1 MNVPLSRLYNFLH
14 DTCNRDVLIYR
25 FYPHGSK
32 NIESLLPLFSY
43 WPSTT
48 WLYRVTT
55 PVMIFNDQEPLSFDL
70 YSASLASSF
79 RLPEGLTEEETANL
93 QQNLFNRLNIR
104 MFLGDHFLNGYDK
117 YLLCHSEKNSP
128 ELTKYEAAGFAGVY
142 WWCHAVIALD
152 WFRFANEDVG
162 LVPSFDQISKDFL
175 VYNRAWTGT
184 REYRLK
190 FTELVVQNQLLDSCN
205 IKFAPTDEGAV
216 YTDHAFVNPAL
227 QITSTNLQDIIPLNT
242 ATADASADI
251 LAEDYRYSGIEVVLE
266 TLFDDQRQQLTEKVL
281 RPIAAGRPF
290 ILAST
295 PGSLQYLRDYGF
307 QTFNGLID
315 ETYDTITDPVA
326 RLEAIVAEMKRI
338 SELDES
344 AKHALWASLYE
355 IAEQNKARFFS
366 DEFSNQVVQEFKT
379 NFDAGVEQ
387 VLNSKTGSHIKYLKS
402 EWLDKYPEFATAYY
416 ARPHRTMEEFNQFL
430 EWVDTP

>member
-32 NIESLLPLFSY
+32 NIADLTPLFSY
-43 WPSTT
+43 WDSTT
-48 WLYRVTT
+48 WYYRVTT
-55 PVMIFNDQEPLSFDL
+55 PVLVFNDQEPLHFDL
-70 YSASLASSF
+70 YQKSLISIF
-79 RLPEGLTEEETANL
+79 PLPPGLAHDKEEQLKST
-93 QQNLFNRLNIR
+93 LFDRMNIR
-104 MFLGDHFLNGYDK
+104 MFLGNHFLNGYDK
-117 YLLCHSEKNSP
+117 YLLCHSEKNSN
-128 ELTKYEAAGFAGVY
+128 ELAKYEAAGFVGVY
-142 WWCHAVIALD
+142 WWCHALISLD
-152 WFRFANEDVG
+152 WFRFAGEDVG
-162 LVPSFDQISKDFL
+162 LEVNLQQINKDFL
-175 VYNRAWTGT
+175 VYNRAWSGT
-184 REYRLK
+184 REYRLT

-205 IKFAPTDEGAV
+205 IKFAPTDDGNV
-216 YTDHAFVNPAL
+216 YTDHVFVNPAL

-242 ATADASADI
+242 ATADASADV
-251 LAEDYRYSGIEVVLE
+251 LAGDYRQIGVEVVLE
-266 TLFDDQRQQLTEKVL
+266 TLFDDQRQQLTEKAL

-307 QTFNGLID
+307 QTFDGLID
-315 ETYDTITDPVA
+315 ETYDTITDPKA

-344 AKHALWASLYE
+344 AKFALWTSLYK

-366 DEFSNQVVQEFKT
+366 DAFATQIVQEFKT

-387 VLNSKTGSHIKYLKS
+387 VFASKTGSHMKYFIS
-402 EWLDKYPEFATAYY
+402 EWLDKHPDFAAEYY

-430 EWVDTP
+430 EWIDTP